1 MQKLYGI
8 ICTPEITYHIETLH
22 ISILYSYEEKVSNLG
37 KMLNRLDTATLFCVI
52 DN

>member
-22 ISILYSYEEKVSNLG
+22 ISILYFNELEVSNLG
-37 KMLNRLDTATLFCVI
+37 IMLNRLDTAILFCVI